1 MAAGLGFKDFTTGEV
16 LTANDVDGYL
26 MQGVWVFA
34 SASARNSAVTSP
46 QEGNMS
52 YLKDTNS
59 VEYYSGSAWVAV
71 GGAAAAAALTQ
82 IVPTSTTV
90 SGGSASISASGA
102 VTFTG
107 CTSMSVNGAF
117 TSTYTNYLII
127 TDSISANTQTD
138 IYFRLRAS
146 GSDTTSNYNI
156 MLWTKPF
163 ASGSSNPVSL
173 GNTSM
178 GTSNLYM
185 GDGNS
190 TSNFY
195 NQIWVSSPNIAS
207 KTSVNAALTS
217 EGTYSTVGGYQTDS
231 TQFDGFTFY
240 TTTNNITGKVRV
252 YGYAK

>member
-34 SASARNSAVTSP
+34 SASARTSAVTSP

-107 CTSMSVNGAF
+107 CTSFSVNGAF

-127 TDSISANTQTD
+127 TDSISASAQTD
-138 IYFRLRAS
+138 INFRLRAS
-146 GSDTTSNYNI
+146 GSDTTSGYKGLI
-156 MLWTKPF
+156 FTKPF
-163 ASGSSNPVSL
+163 TSGVAAPVSI
-173 GNTSM
+173 GTTTF
-178 GTSNLYM
+178 GTSNIYF

-190 TSNFY
+190 TSNFS
-195 NQIWVSSPNIAS
+195 NNFVISSPNVAS
-207 KTSVNAALTS
+207 KTSLTGAVIS
-217 EGTYSTVGGYQTDS
+217 EDTYFTVGGYQTDS

-240 TTTNNITGKVRV
+240 TATNNITGVVRI
-252 YGYAK
+252 YGYSK